1 MKRYKK
7 KITFLKILLRGII
20 YKQKNPQPHTRLG
33 IL

>member
-7 KITFLKILLRGII
+7 SSFILQILLKEII